1 MQSISMFRKVNT
13 KLIKRIIA
21 DWLKVLLLLL
31 DDIAALLLIIL
42 VLRFLKVR
50 IPLPITIAAALV
62 VGTFVFVIH
71 KAVMPSFH
79 KSPVTGPEAMIG
91 IQGTVVKPLTPVGT
105 IIVNGEYWRA
115 ESVNGSNMGVDEN
128 VEILGLDGLTL
139 KVKRKEP

>member
-1 MQSISMFRKVNT
+1 MQSISMCRKVNT

-31 DDIAALLLIIL
+31 DDIAAL
-42 VLRFLKVR
+42 RFLKVR

-62 VGTFVFVIH
+62 VGTFVFMIH